1 MVGFYERR
9 WSASARWCERIA
21 LICLPYFGLSAL
33 LHRLEAITTPQ
44 LIWLLAFG
52 LVMILASLFLGTRA
66 LFDLWNKGARGGKAT
81 VRGVV
86 IATLLLVPYAWHGF
100 LAVNHPLLSDVA
112 TNPYAPAPFVEAQ
125 KLRNDLAGRGINPLA
140 NYTSDYADTLI
151 AQYPKIGSRRF
162 NAGHERV
169 FAAVRQLLTERNW
182 QVTQTRGLPQ
192 EPVEAETETETS
204 EGDAAAPA
212 KNRKKP
218 AKGTDASQADPED
231 LLQAA
236 VVVPNIE
243 IEAIV
248 SSLIFSFKND
258 VVIQIVAEPEATI
271 VDMRA
276 SSRYGAHDFGYDA
289 KLIERFLADLDTS
302 LLGIAGEG

>member
-66 LFDLWNKGARGGKAT
+66 LLDLWNKGARGGKAT
-81 VRGVV
+81 VRGVI
-86 IATLLLVPYAWHGF
+86 IATLLLVPYAWHGL

-125 KLRNDLAGRGINPLA
+125 KLRIELAGRGINPLA

-169 FAAVRQLLTERNW
+169 FAAVRQLLTDRNW
-182 QVTQTRGLPQ
+182 QVTQTRGLPH
-192 EPVEAETETETS
+192 EPAAAEPETETS

-212 KNRKKP
+212 KNRKKT
-218 AKGTDASQADPED
+218 AKGTDASQPDPED

-258 VVIQIVAEPEATI
+258 VVIQIVAEPEATL